1 MDDTSRYTAR
11 EVKEMLERKD
21 AQLLVLKSKNSKQ
34 NSELAR
40 LSVKLE
46 RVTKDKQG
54 LLADIKWM
62 RGAKN
67 ES

>member
-21 AQLLVLKSKNSKQ
+21 AQLLVLKSKNSEQ

>member
-40 LSVKLE
+40 LSLKLE

>member
-34 NSELAR
+34 NSELAI